1 MLNKF
6 YLKYFMKL
14 KKFVILITMA
24 ILAIPAFSQVKASG
38 VVIADGEP
46 AIGATVQVKGQPS
59 IGAATDI
66 DGKFVFTVPNSNS
79 VLVFSYLGFETKEVK
94 ASENMTIELSPAG
107 AHELSEVVVTGMQKT
122 DKRLFTGATTQINA
136 EDAKLDGVADI
147 SRSLEGKSAG
157 VSVQNVSGTF
167 GTAPKIR
174 VRGATSIYGA
184 SKPLWVVD
192 GVVMEDAVEVSA
204 DELSS
209 GDAVTLISSAIAG
222 LNSDDIESFQIL
234 KDGSATSIYGAKAMA
249 GVIVVTT
256 KKGKAGSARVSY
268 TGEFTTRMKPRY
280 ADFNISNSQEQ
291 MGIYREMEQKGWLE
305 FASIASAANS
315 GVYGKMYQMIEQ
327 YDATNGKFGLEHTP
341 SAMNAYL
348 RAAEYRN
355 TDWFDE
361 LFSNA
366 LLQNHSVSIAGGT
379 EKGKFYT
386 SLSVMND
393 PGWYQ
398 SSDVRR
404 YTFNANAS
412 YDISQTLRVSV
423 LTSDSYRK
431 QKAPGTLSQET
442 DPVSGVVKR
451 GFDINPYS
459 YALNTSRTLSAH
471 ETYTRNW
478 SDFNIF
484 HELENNYIDIGVT
497 DLKFQGEI
505 NWRPISGLEF
515 NALGAYRYQSSVQ
528 EHHVK
533 DHSNQALAYRA
544 GIDPEDA
551 TIRAIN
557 PYLYTDPEDP
567 NALPVTILPKG
578 GIYYNDTYKVSQYDF
593 RATGTYNKTWN
604 NTHIFN
610 IFAGLEINSTEREAL
625 SYTGWGFVYDNGG
638 VPFVDYNWLKQLG
651 EENGQYY
658 SNTYSTSRSAAYFA
672 NATYSYNGRYV
683 LNGTVRY
690 EGTNKLGKSRDARW
704 LPTWNVSAAWN
715 AHEEDWFR
723 NNIDLQKVLSHATL
737 RLSYSLT
744 ADSGPAW
751 VSNATPVYNPYR
763 PWRPLSSV
771 QELGLQLSDI
781 ANEELTYE
789 KKKEFN
795 VGFDLGFMQGSRIN
809 FSGDVYFRDN
819 FDLIGTIYTQGVG
832 GVTMKYA
839 NVAAMK
845 SHGVEFTLS
854 TRNIE
859 TKDFSWTTD
868 LTFSKTKNEITDLDS
883 RSNVMQLVS
892 GSGYAKQGYPVRA
905 IFSIPFVGLSDEGL
919 PLVINEDGKVTSTD
933 INFQEFE
940 KTDFLKYEGPTDP
953 TITGGFGNVLSWK
966 NFRLNLFMTYSFGNK
981 IRLDPVFAAA
991 YDDLTAMPKEFKN
1004 RWVMPGDERYTT
1016 IPVIASRRLAKKYD
1030 YISRAYSAYNYSTE
1044 RIADGGFIRLKEVS
1058 LTYDIPQSFLEKI
1071 RFSSASIKVQ
1081 ATNLWLIYSDKKL
1094 NGQDPEFFN
1103 AGGVATPSPKQ
1114 FTFTLRFSL

>member
-1 MLNKF
+1 
-6 YLKYFMKL
+6 MKL

>member
-1 MLNKF
+1 ME
-6 YLKYFMKL
+6 L

-24 ILAIPAFSQVKASG
+24 ILAIPAFAQLKASG

-66 DGKFVFTVPNSNS
+66 DGNFVLTVPNSNS
-79 VLVFSYLGFETKEVK
+79 VLVFSYIGYETKEVK
-94 ASENMTIELSPAG
+94 ASENMKVELSVG
-107 AHELSEVVVTGMQKT
+107 DAHQLSEVVVTGMQKM

-412 YDISQTLRVSV
+412 YDISKTLRVSV

-809 FSGDVYFRDN
+809 LSGDVYFRDN

-854 TRNIE
+854 SRNIE

-919 PLVINEDGKVTSTD
+919 PMIINEDGKVTSTD

-953 TITGGFGNVLSWK
+953 TITGGFGNVLRWK

-981 IRLDPVFAAA
+981 IRLDPVFAAS

-1058 LTYDIPQSFLEKI
+1058 LTYDLPQSFLEKI

-1103 AGGVATPSPKQ
+1103 SGGVATPSPKQ

>member
-1 MLNKF
+1 MR
-6 YLKYFMKL
+6 L
-14 KKFVILITMA
+14 KKFVVLLTMA
-24 ILAIPAFSQVKASG
+24 ILAFPVFAQMKVSG
-38 VVIADGEP
+38 VVIQADDGEP
-46 AIGATVQVKGQPS
+46 AIGATIKGNGQES
-59 IGAATDI
+59 IGTATDI
-66 DGKFVFTVPNSNS
+66 DGNFTLTVPANKST
-79 VLVFSYLGFETKEVK
+79 LIISYVGMKTKEVK
-94 ASENMTIELSPAG
+94 ASPNMTITLESNTQQLQ
-107 AHELSEVVVTGMQKT
+107 EVVVTGMQKM
-122 DKRLFTGATTQINA
+122 DKRLFTGATTQISA
-136 EDAKLDGVADI
+136 DDAKLDGVADI

-268 TGEFTTRMKPRY
+268 TGEFTTRMKPKY
-280 ADFNISNSQEQ
+280 SDFNICNSQEQ

-305 FASIASAANS
+305 FASLASASNS
-315 GVYGKMYQMIEQ
+315 GVYGKMYQLLDQ
-327 YDATNGKFGLEHTP
+327 YDPNTGKFGLEHTTA
-341 SAMNAYL
+341 AMNAYL
-348 RAAEYRN
+348 REAEYRN

-366 LLQNHSVSIAGGT
+366 LMQNHSVSIAGGT

-386 SLSVMND
+386 SLSYMND
-393 PGWYQ
+393 PGWYE
-398 SSDVRR
+398 SSKVER

-412 YDISQTLRVSV
+412 YDISRTFRISV

-442 DPVSGVVKR
+442 DPVSGEIKR

-478 SDFNIF
+478 SQFNIF
-484 HELENNYIDIGVT
+484 DELQQNYIDIGVT
-497 DLKFQGEI
+497 DLKFQGEL
-505 NWRPISGLEF
+505 NWRPIAGLEL

-551 TIRAIN
+551 TIRASN

-567 NALPVTILPKG
+567 TALPETILPKG
-578 GIYYNDTYKVSQYDF
+578 GIYYNNTYKVSQYDF
-593 RATGTYNKTWN
+593 RGTATYNKTWN

-610 IFAGLEINSTEREAL
+610 VMAGMEVNSTEREAM

-658 SNTYSTSRSAAYFA
+658 SITPTTSRSFASFA
-672 NATYSYNGRYV
+672 NATYSYAGRYV
-683 LNGTVRY
+683 INGTIRY
-690 EGTNKLGKSRDARW
+690 EGTNKLGKSRDSRW
-704 LPTWNVSAAWN
+704 LPTWNVSGAWN
-715 AHEEDWFR
+715 AHEENWFR
-723 NNIDLQKVLSHATL
+723 ENIDLQRVLNHATL

-751 VSNATPVYNPYR
+751 VSNATPVYDPYR
-763 PWRPLSSV
+763 PWRPLASV
-771 QELGLQLSDI
+771 QELGLQLTDI
-781 ANEELTYE
+781 ANSELTYE

-809 FSGDVYFRDN
+809 LSGDVYYRDN
-819 FDLIGTIYTQGVG
+819 YDLIGQIYTQGVG

-859 TKDFSWTTD
+859 TKDFTWSTD

-892 GSGYAKQGYPVRA
+892 GSGYAKEGYPVRA
-905 IFSIPFVGLSDEGL
+905 IFSIPFVGLNEEGI
-919 PLVINEDGKVTSTD
+919 PQVINQDGVVTTTD

-940 KTDFLKYEGPTDP
+940 KTDFLKYEGPTAP
-953 TITGGFGNVLSWK
+953 TITGGFGNILTWK
-966 NFRLNLFMTYSFGNK
+966 NFKLNVFMTYSFGNK
-981 IRLDPVFAAA
+981 IRLDPVFSAS

-1004 RWVMPGDERYTT
+1004 RWVQPGDEKYTT
-1016 IPVIASRRLAKKYD
+1016 IPVIASRRQYKNYD
-1030 YISRAYSAYNYSTE
+1030 YLSRAYNAYNYSTE
-1044 RIADGGFIRLKEVS
+1044 RIADGGFIRLKEIS
-1058 LTYDIPQSFLEKI
+1058 LTYDLPKSFLEKI
-1071 RFSSASIKVQ
+1071 HFTSASIKAQ
-1081 ATNLWLIYSDKKL
+1081 ATNLWLIYSDDKL

-1103 AGGVATPSPKQ
+1103 SGGVATPSPKQ

>member
-1 MLNKF
+1 MR
-6 YLKYFMKL
+6 L
-14 KKFVILITMA
+14 KKFVVLLTMA
-24 ILAIPAFSQVKASG
+24 ILAFPVFAQMKVSG
-38 VVIADGEP
+38 VVIQADDGEP
-46 AIGATVQVKGQPS
+46 AIGATIKVKGQES
-59 IGAATDI
+59 IGTATDI
-66 DGKFVFTVPNSNS
+66 DGNFTLTVPANKST
-79 VLVFSYLGFETKEVK
+79 LIISYVGMKTKEVK
-94 ASENMTIELSPAG
+94 ASPNMTITLESNTQQLQ
-107 AHELSEVVVTGMQKT
+107 EVVVTGMQKM
-122 DKRLFTGATTQINA
+122 DKRLFTGATTQISA
-136 EDAKLDGVADI
+136 DDAKLDGVADI

-268 TGEFTTRMKPRY
+268 TGEFTTRMKPKY
-280 ADFNISNSQEQ
+280 SDFNICNSQEQ

-305 FASIASAANS
+305 FASLASASNS
-315 GVYGKMYQMIEQ
+315 GVYGKMYQLLDQ
-327 YDATNGKFGLEHTP
+327 YDPNTGKFGLEHTTA
-341 SAMNAYL
+341 AMNAYL
-348 RAAEYRN
+348 REAEYRN

-366 LLQNHSVSIAGGT
+366 LMQNHSVSIAGGT

-386 SLSVMND
+386 SLSYMND
-393 PGWYQ
+393 PGWYE
-398 SSDVRR
+398 SSKVER

-412 YDISQTLRVSV
+412 YDISRTFRISV

-442 DPVSGVVKR
+442 DPVSGEIKR

-478 SDFNIF
+478 SQFNIF
-484 HELENNYIDIGVT
+484 DELQQNYIDIGVT
-497 DLKFQGEI
+497 DLKFQGEL
-505 NWRPISGLEF
+505 NWRPIAGLEL

-551 TIRAIN
+551 TIRASN

-567 NALPVTILPKG
+567 TALPETILPKG
-578 GIYYNDTYKVSQYDF
+578 GIYYNNTYKVSQYDF
-593 RATGTYNKTWN
+593 RGTATYNKTWN

-610 IFAGLEINSTEREAL
+610 VMAGMEVNSTEREAM

-658 SNTYSTSRSAAYFA
+658 SITPTTSRSFASFA
-672 NATYSYNGRYV
+672 NATYSYAGRYV
-683 LNGTVRY
+683 INGTIRY
-690 EGTNKLGKSRDARW
+690 EGTNKLGKSRDSRW
-704 LPTWNVSAAWN
+704 LPTWNVSGAWN
-715 AHEEDWFR
+715 AHEENWFR
-723 NNIDLQKVLSHATL
+723 ENIDLQRVLNHATL

-751 VSNATPVYNPYR
+751 VSNATPVYDPYR
-763 PWRPLSSV
+763 PWRPLASV
-771 QELGLQLSDI
+771 QELGLQLTDI
-781 ANEELTYE
+781 ANSELTYE

-809 FSGDVYFRDN
+809 LSGDVYYRDN
-819 FDLIGTIYTQGVG
+819 YDLIGQIYTQGVG

-859 TKDFSWTTD
+859 TKDFTWSTD

-892 GSGYAKQGYPVRA
+892 GSGYAKEGYPVRA
-905 IFSIPFVGLSDEGL
+905 IFSIPFVGLNEEGI
-919 PLVINEDGKVTSTD
+919 PQVINQDGVVTTTD

-953 TITGGFGNVLSWK
+953 TITGGFGNILTWK
-966 NFRLNLFMTYSFGNK
+966 NFKLNVFMTYSFGNK
-981 IRLDPVFAAA
+981 IRLDPVFSAS

-1004 RWVMPGDERYTT
+1004 RWVQPGDEKYTT
-1016 IPVIASRRLAKKYD
+1016 IPVIASRRQYKNYD
-1030 YISRAYSAYNYSTE
+1030 YLSRAYNAYNYSTE
-1044 RIADGGFIRLKEVS
+1044 RIADGGFIRLKEIS
-1058 LTYDIPQSFLEKI
+1058 LTYDLPKSFLEKI
-1071 RFSSASIKVQ
+1071 HFTSASIKAQ
-1081 ATNLWLIYSDKKL
+1081 ATNLWLIYSDDKL

-1103 AGGVATPSPKQ
+1103 SGGVATPSPKQ

>member
-1 MLNKF
+1 
-6 YLKYFMKL
+6 MKL

-1058 LTYDIPQSFLEKI
+1058 LTYDLPQSFLEKI

>member
-1 MLNKF
+1 
-6 YLKYFMKL
+6 MKL

-412 YDISQTLRVSV
+412 YDISKTLRVSV